1 MKTITS
7 HGRKDQIV
15 INVKTDD
22 FAIRFFE
29 ILSER
34 LKKSYIFHTETKENN
49 FTFRGS
55 IFRFV
60 WNGWDLFN
68 SFTKGEIEFTTEDE
82 KPFIR
87 HKISFNEAF
96 VIALLFNIIPLF
108 TMKYEPWLS
117 LFVFIIIW
125 LAYSINYF
133 VSIFRFNSY
142 IAETL
147 IQTNETAGYELK
159 SENKPT
165 RQNTIKATST

>member
-22 FAIRFFE
+22 FAVRFFE

-34 LKKSYIFHTETKENN
+34 LKKSYIFHTQTEGSN
-49 FTFRGS
+49 FKFRGS

-68 SFTKGEIEFTTEDE
+68 SFTKGEIEFTSEDD
-82 KPFIR
+82 KPFIK
-87 HKISFNEAF
+87 HKISFDEAF

-117 LFVFIIIW
+117 LIVFIVIW
-125 LAYSINYF
+125 MAYSINYF
-133 VSIFRFNSY
+133 IAVFRFNSY

-147 IQTNETAGYELK
+147 IQTNETVGYGLK
-159 SENKPT
+159 HE
-165 RQNTIKATST
+165 ATSSKQNPSKASFS